1 MKTPVEKAYDRH
13 NKWLEITRSFGGLRE
28 TEVEDIV
35 QELYIL
41 LIRNTKK
48 GIDFSYGEDI
58 NYYYCFRILR
68 GLYVDL
74 LRKKMRV
81 TYTTLEN
88 IQIEDQGTVNYEEV
102 YAKIQK
108 ALKEIY
114 WYDAKVYDIVSGG
127 ESISELSR
135 KSQISYYSLY
145 NTFRNVKSKL
155 KELIVTDSIVQ
166 QKKSDKVTVLTCSKL
181 FADVMHNVNTNES
194 INSFFIK

>member
-1 MKTPVEKAYDRH
+1 LKTPVEKAYDRH

-41 LIRNTKK
+41 LIRNTQK

-108 ALKEIY
+108 ALKQIY

-155 KELIVTDSIVQ
+155 KELI
-166 QKKSDKVTVLTCSKL
+166 
-181 FADVMHNVNTNES
+181 
-194 INSFFIK
+194 

>member
-41 LIRNTKK
+41 LIRNTQK

-74 LRKKMRV
+74 L
-81 TYTTLEN
+81 
-88 IQIEDQGTVNYEEV
+88 
-102 YAKIQK
+102 
-108 ALKEIY
+108 
-114 WYDAKVYDIVSGG
+114 
-127 ESISELSR
+127 
-135 KSQISYYSLY
+135 
-145 NTFRNVKSKL
+145 SKN
-155 KELIVTDSIVQ
+155 
-166 QKKSDKVTVLTCSKL
+166 
-181 FADVMHNVNTNES
+181 M
-194 INSFFIK
+194 

>member
-1 MKTPVEKAYDRH
+1 LKTPVEKAYDRH

-35 QELYIL
+35 AELYIL
-41 LIRNTKK
+41 LIRNTQK
-48 GIDFSYGEDI
+48 GVDFSYGEDI

-81 TYTTLEN
+81 TYTTLDN

-108 ALKEIY
+108 ALKQIY

-155 KELIVTDSIVQ
+155 KELI
-166 QKKSDKVTVLTCSKL
+166 
-181 FADVMHNVNTNES
+181 
-194 INSFFIK
+194 